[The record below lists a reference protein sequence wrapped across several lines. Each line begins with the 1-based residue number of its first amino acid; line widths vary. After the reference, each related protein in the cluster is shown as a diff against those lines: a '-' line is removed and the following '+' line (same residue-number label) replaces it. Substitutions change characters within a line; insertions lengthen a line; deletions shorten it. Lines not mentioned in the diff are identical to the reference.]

1 MVIDM
6 DKKLIIKKCC
16 VWGAVIIGIYLFFR
30 FVLKLILPFLI
41 AFVIAFV
48 LQRPIR
54 LINARTGIGKRILSA
69 VFVSVVVLFCGFV
82 IFLLLNRLINEVE
95 RFAVSVSENSD
106 QYVASF
112 FAFIDR
118 IAEKLPFIDE
128 IGADLSETVSDAI
141 KGILTTVTSN
151 LPQIIGNLIGMLPE
165 ILLFTIILIM
175 ASYYFCADFDA
186 GVKLIYS
193 FMSPKAREAVVRFK
207 ERLADTGLAYL
218 KACLILMLITYV
230 ELVVGFLMLG
240 IPYSFTLSIL
250 IAAIDMLPILGVGTV
265 LIPWAVWAWLA
276 GDTYIAVGLII
287 INLTI
292 TVVRRFI
299 EPRVIGSGIGLSPIT
314 TLVAMYIG
322 FRLFGFTGLFFAP
335 LAAILILHMLPSEL
349 AEKLGFRQKE
359 KKEKV
364 KSYKLKTKSE
374 GN

>member
-1 MVIDM
+1 M
-6 DKKLIIKKCC
+6 DKNVIIKKCC

-30 FVLKLILPFLI
+30 FVMKLILPFLI
-41 AFVIAFV
+41 AFAIAFV

-54 LINARTGIGKRILSA
+54 LLHDRTGIGKRLLSA
-69 VFVSVVVLFCGFV
+69 IFVAISVLFCGFV
-82 IFLLLNRLINEVE
+82 VFLLLNRLINEVE
-95 RFAVSVSENSD
+95 RFAVAVSENSD

-118 IAEKLPFIDE
+118 LAEKLPFIDE

-141 KGILTTVTSN
+141 KGMLTAITSN
-151 LPQIIGNLIGMLPE
+151 LPQMIGYVIGMLPE
-165 ILLFTIILIM
+165 ILIFTVILIM

-193 FMSPKAREAVVRFK
+193 FMTPKARAAVVRFK
-207 ERLADTGLAYL
+207 ERLADTGLSYL
-218 KACLILMLITYV
+218 KACLVLMFITYA
-230 ELVVGFLMLG
+230 ELIVGFLMLG
-240 IPYSFTLSIL
+240 IPYSFTLSLL
-250 IAAIDMLPILGVGTV
+250 IAAVDMLPILGVGTV
-265 LIPWAVWAWLA
+265 LIPWAIWAWLA

-299 EPRVIGSGIGLSPIT
+299 EPRVIGSGIGLSPVT
-314 TLVAMYIG
+314 TLVSMYVG

-335 LAAILILHMLPSEL
+335 LAAILILHMLPEEL
-349 AEKLGFRQKE
+349 AAKLGFRQKE

-364 KSYKLKTKSE
+364 KSFKLKADSGE
-374 GN
+374 S